1 MQPARRDLRTG
12 TRRPRLNGS
21 DRAVSWHWLLCPRN
35 QDRAPFR
42 FIPKFPIGTPPSELL
57 GVIVICDYAGWAEHK
72 RSRALRRKIL
82 AQGDRASKVA
92 ANYYFW
98 DGESKLE
105 TIIGSW
111 RKRLNRLFEPAEVTS
126 GHSHRLRDTFAV
138 ELLLAGVPIV
148 RVSILLGHE
157 SVRTTERNYAPWVR
171 SRQEQLEADLTRAWG
186 LDPLIAAQT
195 PQARGTRRVHEKK
208 QRSTSHILRLKIGG
222 AGGIRTHE
230 WRFCR
235 ACLQYWPISF
245 QQVRNLQVGPIWRIW
260 AHSGTLVQTNV
271 QRLLLNLCRTEL
283 VGVFRALSGTT
294 SNAKGNAFQQS
305 HLGG

>member
-235 ACLQYWPISF
+235 PLPWATWVPRQTAKYSKIFGGARKLAARRASTPRYFFAGASGEAILAS
-245 QQVRNLQVGPIWRIW
+245 RRKRADSSGGVGLI
-260 AHSGTLVQTNV
+260 
-271 QRLLLNLCRTEL
+271 
-283 VGVFRALSGTT
+283 
-294 SNAKGNAFQQS
+294 
-305 HLGG
+305 